1 MVAFVAVGVLLA
13 VTLPYH
19 EWDSF
24 AFGDWSRAIA
34 QHGKLDPL
42 YPGPQSAAR
51 PLFYELQGIAWSITG
66 ISFSVGRLLSLA
78 FALVLIAAVVRMA
91 RALGGGALETS
102 IAVVAVVAIPVFAQ
116 QALSGQTDV
125 PAAATV
131 ALAAALTLRPPR
143 VPVGFAWVAL
153 AAFMAVLAKQNALL
167 ALGPLAIVLFA
178 TAPGDVRARLRTPVS
193 ALAGGLVL
201 GLAYDE
207 VMAERSGL
215 GLVAFLRA
223 GSTGYWAELAAR
235 ARHDALL
242 RADVLG
248 SGLRLPLL
256 FALVYAVAR
265 LGGLRHRVATPPALA
280 VALAWSIAGPL
291 AAGIPNGAFARSE
304 DAFTFV
310 GFTLVLAAVVL
321 LRDDEAPSRRT
332 LAVGLALALPPLAVW
347 IAASAYTDRL
357 ASAAWPGAAVLI
369 AVVVAAGV
377 RGLAR
382 AGVALALAP
391 VTVLA
396 LAAWMSLATFD
407 GLHGSMWAEYRAL
420 GWSGLGDDSRTMHVV
435 LPALQSTIATSEPPL
450 GNGRLV
456 TGDPM
461 FPWFLPGRVDTATP
475 GSCHDVRGYRVFVL
489 LTGNESIASAR
500 GAGRLATPQQ
510 WAACR
515 TPKLRQLSDGANGY
529 AVFAVGNG

>member
-1 MVAFVAVGVLLA
+1 MGAFVAGGLLLA

-24 AFGDWSRAIA
+24 GFADWSRAIA

-42 YPGPQSAAR
+42 YPGAQSAAR
-51 PLFYELQGIAWSITG
+51 PLFYELQGVAWSITG
-66 ISFSVGRLLSLA
+66 ISFTVGRLLSLA
-78 FALVLIAAVVRMA
+78 FALVLIGAVVRIV
-91 RALGGGALETS
+91 RGLGGGAVETGT
-102 IAVVAVVAIPVFAQ
+102 AVVAVVAIPVFAQ

-125 PAAATV
+125 PVAATV

-143 VPVGFAWVAL
+143 ARGSLAWIAL
-153 AAFMAVLAKQNALL
+153 AAFMAVLTKQTALV
-167 ALGPLAIVLFA
+167 ALVPLAIVLLVA
-178 TAPGDVRARLRTPVS
+178 APGDARARLRSPAA
-193 ALAGGLVL
+193 ALAGGLFL
-201 GLAYDE
+201 GLVYDE
-207 VMAERSGL
+207 VMAARFGL
-215 GLVAFLRA
+215 GLVAFLRV

-248 SGLRLPLL
+248 SGLRVPLI
-256 FALVYAVAR
+256 FVLVYAVVR
-265 LGGLRHRVATPPALA
+265 VSGLRHRVATSAALA
-280 VALAWSIAGPL
+280 VALVWGIAGPL

-310 GFTLVLAAVVL
+310 GFALVFAAAL
-321 LRDDEAPSRRT
+321 LVRDEDAPSRTT
-332 LAVGLALALPPLAVW
+332 LAIGLALMLPPLVLW
-347 IAASAYTDRL
+347 IIASAYTDRL
-357 ASAAWPGAAVLI
+357 ASAAWPGAAALI
-369 AVVVAAGV
+369 AFVVPAGV

-382 AGVALALAP
+382 VGGATALVP

-407 GLHGSMWAEYRAL
+407 GLHGSMWSDYRAL
-420 GWSGLGDDSRTMHVV
+420 GWSGLGDDTRTMHVV
-435 LPALQSTIATSEPPL
+435 LPALQSAIATSEPPL
-450 GNGRLV
+450 GNGRLL

-475 GSCHDVRGYRVFVL
+475 ASCRDVRGYRVFVL
-489 LTGNESIASAR
+489 LTGDESIAEAR
-500 GAGRLATPQQ
+500 DAGRLATPEQ

-515 TPKLRQLSDGANGY
+515 SPKLQQLSDGANGY
-529 AVFAVGNG
+529 AVFAVENS